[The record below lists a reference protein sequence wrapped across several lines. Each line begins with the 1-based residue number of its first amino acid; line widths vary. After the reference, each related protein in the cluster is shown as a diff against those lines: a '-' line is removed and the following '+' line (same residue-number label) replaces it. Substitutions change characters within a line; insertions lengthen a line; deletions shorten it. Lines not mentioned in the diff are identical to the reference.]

1 MRVAILLLGLFPT
14 APLFAGVEQP
24 PAATQP
30 ADPAMASR
38 EARDQLVA
46 SARARMRQDR
56 EKYSAEQLK
65 DAEDLYQ
72 IANKDWRSDGARAA
86 LKAMIEKY
94 PDINRTGCAV
104 LYMGQM
110 SRDAGEAEH
119 RFRQAIDDY
128 SDCWYLNGAQVG
140 GLARLYLAGKYA
152 REGRLD
158 EAGKLLDEIE
168 QDYPNAIDH
177 RGRLLSSHVRALRER
192 MDQKKD

>member
-14 APLFAGVEQP
+14 APLFAGVEPP

-72 IANKDWRSDGARAA
+72 IANNDWRSDGARAA